1 LINSSPARAEQS
13 YRHEAFLWHDRTDFT
28 DGLVPFIVEGLSAGE
43 PVMVAT
49 VPEHTEWLRE
59 ELGQDADRVSFV
71 DMAELG
77 RNPAKILP
85 AWQKFLDTEAVD
97 GRPARGVG
105 EPIWAGRGTDELI
118 ECQLHE
124 ALLNVAVDPMTP
136 FWLVCPYDAE
146 RLDPVVIDEAY
157 RSHPVV
163 IEADAYK
170 GSTQYAGRA
179 HLEQMLGSE
188 LPPLAG
194 EPTTIPFNAK
204 NIDRLPRFLKLE
216 GHVAGLALHQASG
229 LASATHGLA
238 TGSLQRGATGGIIRM
253 WRQPREVIYEVID
266 DTYVDDPLAGRR
278 APVVDSADALWTAN
292 QLCDLV
298 QLRSTPA
305 GTIVRLHAYR
315 CPTPTPPIVGNS
327 R

>member
-1 LINSSPARAEQS
+1 MIQPSPARAEQS
-13 YRHEAFLWHDRTDFT
+13 YRHEAFLWHDRSDFT
-28 DGLVPFIVEGLSAGE
+28 DGLVPFITEGLAAGE

-49 VPEHTEWLRE
+49 VAEHTDWLRDA
-59 ELGQDADRVSFV
+59 LGPGADCVRFV

-77 RNPAKILP
+77 RNPAKIIP
-85 AWQKFLDTEAVD
+85 AWQKFIDSEA
-97 GRPARGVG
+97 GGGGHPARGVG
-105 EPIWAGRGTDELI
+105 EPIWAGRHTDELI

-146 RLDPVVIDEAY
+146 GLDSQVIDEAY
-157 RSHPVV
+157 RSHPVM

-179 HLEQMLGSE
+179 HLDVMLGSA
-188 LPPLAG
+188 LPPLVG
-194 EPTTIPFNAK
+194 EPTTVPFHAK
-204 NIDRLPRFLKLE
+204 NLDRLPIFLKLE
-216 GHVAGLALHQASG
+216 GHVAGLGLQQATDLAAATYG
-229 LASATHGLA
+229 LAV
-238 TGSLQRGATGGIIRM
+238 GSMQRGATGGVIRI
-253 WRQPREVIYEVID
+253 WRQPRSVVCEVID

-278 APVVDSADALWTAN
+278 APLVDSADALWTAN

-305 GTIVRLHAYR
+305 GTVVRAHAYR
-315 CPTPTPPIVGNS
+315 
-327 R
+327 

>member
-1 LINSSPARAEQS
+1 MIQTSPARAEQS

-28 DGLVPFIVEGLSAGE
+28 DGLVPFITEGLAAGE
-43 PVMVAT
+43 PVMVAA
-49 VPEHTEWLRE
+49 VVEHTDWLRE
-59 ELGQDADRVSFV
+59 ALGPDADQVTFV

-77 RNPAKILP
+77 RNPAKIIP
-85 AWQKFLDTEAVD
+85 AWQKFIDVEA
-97 GRPARGVG
+97 GGSRPARGVG

-146 RLDPVVIDEAY
+146 RLDPAVIDEAY

-163 IEADAYK
+163 IEADVYK

-179 HLEQMLGSE
+179 HLEQMLGSD

-194 EPTTIPFNAK
+194 EPTAIPFSAK
-204 NIDRLPRFLKLE
+204 NIQRLPMFLKLE
-216 GHVAGLALHQASG
+216 GHVAGLGLRQATD

-238 TGSLQRGATGGIIRM
+238 IGTLQRGATGGVIRM
-253 WRQPREVIYEVID
+253 WRQPRSVVYEVID
-266 DTYVDDPLAGRR
+266 DTFVDDPLAGRR
-278 APVVDSADALWTAN
+278 APLVDTADALWKAN

-298 QLRSTPA
+298 QLRSTPT
-305 GTIVRLHAYR
+305 GTTVRLHAYR
-315 CPTPTPPIVGNS
+315 CPARSSAVA
-327 R
+327 

>member
-1 LINSSPARAEQS
+1 MIQLSSPARAEQS
-13 YRHEAFLWHDRTDFT
+13 YRHEAFLWHDRADFT
-28 DGLVPFIVEGLSAGE
+28 DGLAPFIAEGLESGE

-49 VPEHTEWLRE
+49 VAEHTAWLRDA
-59 ELGQDADRVSFV
+59 LGPAADQVCFV
-71 DMAELG
+71 DMAALG
-77 RNPAKILP
+77 RNPAKIIP
-85 AWQKFLDTEAVD
+85 AWQKFIDIEAA
-97 GRPARGVG
+97 GNRPARGVG
-105 EPIWAGRGTDELI
+105 EPIWAERQTDELI

-146 RLDPVVIDEAY
+146 RLEQPVIDEAY

-179 HLEQMLGSE
+179 HLEAMLGGE
-188 LPPLAG
+188 LPPLDG
-194 EPTTIPFNAK
+194 EPITIPFTAK
-204 NIDRLPRFLKLE
+204 NLDRLRTFLKLE
-216 GHVAGLALHQASG
+216 GHVAGLGLRQATD
-229 LASATHGLA
+229 LAAATHGLA
-238 TGSLQRGATGGIIRM
+238 AGSLERGAAAGVIRM
-253 WRQPREVIYEVID
+253 WRQPRSVVYEVID

-278 APVVDSADALWTAN
+278 APLVDSADALWTAN

-298 QLRSTPA
+298 QLRSTPV

-315 CPTPTPPIVGNS
+315 
-327 R
+327 

>member
-1 LINSSPARAEQS
+1 MIQSSPARAEQS
-13 YRHEAFLWHDRTDFT
+13 YRHEAFLWHDRTDYT
-28 DGLVPFIVEGLSAGE
+28 DGLVPFISEGLAADE

-49 VPEHTEWLRE
+49 ISEHTDWLRE
-59 ELGQDADRVSFV
+59 ALGKEANRVKFF

-77 RNPAKILP
+77 RNPAKIIP
-85 AWQKFLDTEAVD
+85 AWQKFIDAEAD
-97 GRPARGVG
+97 GGRPARGVG
-105 EPIWAGRGTDELI
+105 EPIWAERGADELI
-118 ECQLHE
+118 ECQIHE

-146 RLDPVVIDEAY
+146 SLEPTVIDEAY

-179 HLEQMLGSE
+179 HLEVMLGTE
-188 LPPLAG
+188 LPRLTG
-194 EPTTIPFNAK
+194 EPTTIPFCAK
-204 NIDRLPRFLKLE
+204 NLNRLPRFLKLE
-216 GHVAGLALHQASG
+216 GHVAGLALKQATD
-229 LASATHGLA
+229 LAAATHGLA
-238 TGSLQRGATGGIIRM
+238 AGTLQRGGNGGLIRL
-253 WRQPREVIYEVID
+253 WRQPGSVVYEVID
-266 DTYVDDPLAGRR
+266 DTFVDDPLAGRR
-278 APVVDSADALWTAN
+278 APLVDSADALWTAN

-305 GTIVRLHAYR
+305 GTTVRLHAYR
-315 CPTPTPPIVGNS
+315 CRTPSPTVVGNS

>member
-1 LINSSPARAEQS
+1 MIQTSPARAEQS

-28 DGLVPFIVEGLSAGE
+28 DGLVPFISEGLAAGE
-43 PVMVAT
+43 PVMVAA
-49 VPEHTEWLRE
+49 VVEHTDWLRE
-59 ELGQDADRVSFV
+59 ALGPDADQVTFV

-77 RNPAKILP
+77 RNPAKIIP
-85 AWQKFLDTEAVD
+85 AWQKFIDVEA
-97 GRPARGVG
+97 GGSRPARGVG

-146 RLDPVVIDEAY
+146 QLDPVVIDEAY

-163 IEADAYK
+163 IEADVYK

-179 HLEQMLGSE
+179 HLEVMLGAE
-188 LPPLAG
+188 LPALTG
-194 EPTTIPFNAK
+194 EPTTIPFSAK
-204 NIDRLPRFLKLE
+204 NIDRLPMFLKLE
-216 GHVAGLALHQASG
+216 GHVAGLALQPATG
-229 LASATHGLA
+229 LACATYGLA
-238 TGSLQRGATGGIIRM
+238 RASLQRGGTGGVIRM
-253 WRQPREVIYEVID
+253 WRQPRSVVYEIVD

-278 APVVDSADALWTAN
+278 APLVDSSDALWTAN

-305 GTIVRLHAYR
+305 GTIVRLHCYR
-315 CPTPTPPIVGNS
+315 
-327 R
+327 

>member
-1 LINSSPARAEQS
+1 MIQSSPARAEQS

-28 DGLVPFIVEGLSAGE
+28 DGLVPFIAEGLAAGE
-43 PVMVAT
+43 PVMVAAVT
-49 VPEHTEWLRE
+49 EHTDWLRQA
-59 ELGQDADRVSFV
+59 LGPEADQVSFF

-77 RNPAKILP
+77 RNPAKIIP
-85 AWQKFLDTEAVD
+85 AWQKFIDAEA
-97 GRPARGVG
+97 GGSRPARGVG
-105 EPIWAGRGTDELI
+105 EPIWAGRHADELI

-146 RLDPVVIDEAY
+146 HLEPPVIDEAY

-179 HLEQMLGSE
+179 HLEVMLGTE
-188 LPPLAG
+188 LPLLVG
-194 EPTTIPFNAK
+194 EPTTIPFTARNL
-204 NIDRLPRFLKLE
+204 DRLRAFLKLE
-216 GHVAGLALHQASG
+216 GHVAGLTVQQACALATATQG
-229 LASATHGLA
+229 LAA
-238 TGSLQRGATGGIIRM
+238 GSLERGATSGTIRI
-253 WRQPREVIYEVID
+253 WRQPRSVVYEVVD

-278 APVVDSADALWTAN
+278 APLVDSADALWTAN

-305 GTIVRLHAYR
+305 GTVVRAHAYR
-315 CPTPTPPIVGNS
+315 
-327 R
+327 

>member
-1 LINSSPARAEQS
+1 MISSSPARAEQS

-28 DGLVPFIVEGLSAGE
+28 DGLVPFITDGLAAGE

-49 VPEHTEWLRE
+49 IGEHTDWLRE
-59 ELGQDADRVSFV
+59 ALGPEADQVRFV

-77 RNPAKILP
+77 RNPAKIIP
-85 AWQKFLDTEAVD
+85 AWQKFIDTE
-97 GRPARGVG
+97 GGSSRPARGVG
-105 EPIWAGRGTDELI
+105 EPIWAGRQADELI

-124 ALLNVAVDPMTP
+124 ALLNVAVDPTTP

-146 RLDPVVIDEAY
+146 GLGAPVIDEAY

-163 IEADAYK
+163 IEADVYK

-179 HLEQMLGSE
+179 HLEVMLGSE
-188 LPPLAG
+188 LPSLVG
-194 EPTTIPFNAK
+194 EPTTIPFTTK
-204 NIDRLPRFLKLE
+204 NIERLPRFLKLE
-216 GHVAGLALHQASG
+216 GHVAGLGLRQATG
-229 LASATHGLA
+229 LAGATHALA
-238 TGSLQRGATGGIIRM
+238 AASLQRGATSGVIRT
-253 WRQPREVIYEVID
+253 WRQPRSVVYEIVD

-278 APVVDSADALWTAN
+278 APLVDSADALWKAN

-305 GTIVRLHAYR
+305 GTTVRLHAYR
-315 CPTPTPPIVGNS
+315 
-327 R
+327 

>member
-1 LINSSPARAEQS
+1 MMQSSPARAEQS

-28 DGLVPFIVEGLSAGE
+28 DGLVPFIAEGLAAGE
-43 PVMVAT
+43 PVMVAA
-49 VPEHTEWLRE
+49 VAEHTDWLRE
-59 ELGQDADRVSFV
+59 ALGSEAGQVSFF
-71 DMAELG
+71 DMAEIG
-77 RNPAKILP
+77 RNPAKIIP
-85 AWQKFLDTEAVD
+85 AWQKFIDTDAA
-97 GRPARGVG
+97 GGSRPARGVG
-105 EPIWAGRGTDELI
+105 EPIWAGRHTDELI

-146 RLDPVVIDEAY
+146 HLESLVIDEAY

-179 HLEQMLGSE
+179 HLEVMLGTE
-188 LPPLAG
+188 LPSLVG
-194 EPTTIPFNAK
+194 EPTTIPFTARNL
-204 NIDRLPRFLKLE
+204 DRLRTFLKLE
-216 GHVAGLALHQASG
+216 GHVAGLTVQQACALATATQG
-229 LASATHGLA
+229 LAA
-238 TGSLQRGATGGIIRM
+238 GSLERGAMGGTIRI
-253 WRQPREVIYEVID
+253 WRQPRSVVYEVID

-278 APVVDSADALWTAN
+278 APLVDSADALWTAN

-305 GTIVRLHAYR
+305 GTVVRAHAYR
-315 CPTPTPPIVGNS
+315 
-327 R
+327 

>member
-1 LINSSPARAEQS
+1 MIQSSPARAEQS
-13 YRHEAFLWHDRTDFT
+13 YRHEAFLWHDRSDFT
-28 DGLVPFIVEGLSAGE
+28 DGLAPFISEGLAAGE

-49 VPEHTEWLRE
+49 VAEHTDWLRDA
-59 ELGQDADRVSFV
+59 LGPEADQVSFF

-77 RNPAKILP
+77 HNPANIIP
-85 AWQKFLDTEAVD
+85 AWQKFIDIEAA
-97 GRPARGVG
+97 GSRPARGVG
-105 EPIWAGRGTDELI
+105 EPIWAGRHADELI

-146 RLDPVVIDEAY
+146 RLEPPVIDEAY

-170 GSTQYAGRA
+170 GSTQYAGQA
-179 HLEQMLGSE
+179 HLEVMLGRD
-188 LPPLAG
+188 LPTLTG
-194 EPTTIPFNAK
+194 EPTTIPFTARNL
-204 NIDRLPRFLKLE
+204 DRLRTFLKLE
-216 GHVAGLALHQASG
+216 GHVAGLALKQATD
-229 LASATHGLA
+229 LATATHGLA
-238 TGSLQRGATGGIIRM
+238 AGSLERGATGGIIRL
-253 WRQPREVIYEVID
+253 WRQPRSVVYEVID

-278 APVVDSADALWTAN
+278 APLVDSADSLWTAN

-305 GTIVRLHAYR
+305 GTTVRAHAYR
-315 CPTPTPPIVGNS
+315 L
-327 R
+327 

>member
-1 LINSSPARAEQS
+1 MIQSSPARSDQS
-13 YRHEAFLWHDRTDFT
+13 YRHEAFLWHDRTDYT
-28 DGLVPFIVEGLSAGE
+28 DGLGPFIAEGLVAGE

-49 VPEHTEWLRE
+49 VGEHLEWLRE
-59 ELGQDADRVSFV
+59 ALGPDADRVQFF

-77 RNPAKILP
+77 RNPAKIIP
-85 AWQKFLDTEAVD
+85 AWQKFIGTEAANS
-97 GRPARGVG
+97 RPARGVG
-105 EPIWAGRGTDELI
+105 EPIWAGRGTEELI

-146 RLDPVVIDEAY
+146 KLEQPVIDEAY

-179 HLEQMLGSE
+179 HLEVMLGSE
-188 LPPLAG
+188 LPQLVG
-194 EPTTIPFNAK
+194 EPTTIPFSAK
-204 NIDRLPRFLKLE
+204 NLSRLPMFLKLE
-216 GHVAGLALHQASG
+216 GHVSGLALKQATD
-229 LASATHGLA
+229 LAAATHGLA
-238 TGSLQRGATGGIIRM
+238 TGTLQRGGSGGIIRM
-253 WRQPREVIYEVID
+253 WRQPRAVIYEVID

-278 APVVDSADALWTAN
+278 APLVDSADALWTAN

-305 GTIVRLHAYR
+305 GTVVRLHAYR
-315 CPTPTPPIVGNS
+315 CVSATSPVVGNS

>member
-1 LINSSPARAEQS
+1 MIQSSPARAEQS
-13 YRHEAFLWHDRTDFT
+13 YRHEAFLWHDRTDYT
-28 DGLVPFIVEGLSAGE
+28 DGLAPFIADGLAAGE

-49 VPEHTEWLRE
+49 LGEHTEWLRE
-59 ELGQDADRVSFV
+59 ALGPDADQVQFL

-77 RNPAKILP
+77 RNPAKIIP
-85 AWQKFLDTEAVD
+85 AWQKFIDTEA
-97 GRPARGVG
+97 GTSRPARGVG

-146 RLDPVVIDEAY
+146 RLEPPVIDEAY

-179 HLEQMLGSE
+179 HLEVMLGSE
-188 LPPLAG
+188 LPALSG
-194 EPTTIPFNAK
+194 EPTVIPFSAK
-204 NIDRLPRFLKLE
+204 NLDRLPMFLKLE
-216 GHVAGLALHQASG
+216 GHVAGLALKQATD
-229 LASATHGLA
+229 LAAATHGLA
-238 TGSLQRGATGGIIRM
+238 AGTMQRGGTGGLIRM
-253 WRQPREVIYEVID
+253 WRQPRSVVYEVID

-278 APVVDSADALWTAN
+278 APLVDSADALWTAN

-305 GTIVRLHAYR
+305 GTVVRLHAYR
-315 CPTPTPPIVGNS
+315 CRSHTSPVVGNS

>member
-1 LINSSPARAEQS
+1 MIQSSPARAEQS

-28 DGLVPFIVEGLSAGE
+28 DGLAPFIAEGLESGE

-49 VPEHTEWLRE
+49 VAEHTAWLRE
-59 ELGQDADRVSFV
+59 ALGPAADQVCFV

-77 RNPAKILP
+77 RNPAKIIP
-85 AWQKFLDTEAVD
+85 AWQRFIDVGAAD
-97 GRPARGVG
+97 SRPARGVG
-105 EPIWAGRGTDELI
+105 EPIWAGRQADELI

-146 RLDPVVIDEAY
+146 RLEQPVIDEAY

-163 IEADAYK
+163 IEADVYK

-179 HLEQMLGSE
+179 HLEAMLGSE
-188 LPPLAG
+188 LPPLDG
-194 EPTTIPFNAK
+194 EPTTIPFTAK
-204 NIDRLPRFLKLE
+204 NLDRLRTFLKLE
-216 GHVAGLALHQASG
+216 GHVAGLTVKQATD

-238 TGSLQRGATGGIIRM
+238 GGSLRRGATGGVIRM
-253 WRQPREVIYEVID
+253 WRQPRSVVYEVID

-278 APVVDSADALWTAN
+278 APLLDSSDCLWTAN

-298 QLRSTPA
+298 QLRSTRA
-305 GTIVRLHAYR
+305 GTIVRVHAYR
-315 CPTPTPPIVGNS
+315 S
-327 R
+327 

>member
-1 LINSSPARAEQS
+1 MIQSSPARAEQS
-13 YRHEAFLWHDRTDFT
+13 YRHEAFLWHDRTDFI
-28 DGLVPFIVEGLSAGE
+28 DGLVPFIAEGLEADE

-49 VPEHTEWLRE
+49 IGEHTDWLRE
-59 ELGQDADRVSFV
+59 ALGPAAELVCFI

-77 RNPAKILP
+77 RNPAKIIP
-85 AWQKFLDTEAVD
+85 AWQKFIDLEA
-97 GRPARGVG
+97 GGNRPARGVG
-105 EPIWAGRGTDELI
+105 EPIWAGRHTDELI
-118 ECQLHE
+118 ECQVHE

-146 RLDPVVIDEAY
+146 RLDPSVIDEAY

-163 IEADAYK
+163 IEADAYR

-179 HLEQMLGSE
+179 HLEEMLGSE
-188 LPPLAG
+188 LPPLQG
-194 EPTTIPFNAK
+194 EPTAIPFNAK

-216 GHVAGLALHQASG
+216 GHVAGLKLKQAAD
-229 LASATHGLA
+229 LAAATHGLA
-238 TGSLQRGATGGIIRM
+238 AGSLERGATGGVIRM
-253 WRQPREVIYEVID
+253 WRQPHSVVYEILD

-305 GTIVRLHAYR
+305 GTTVRLHAYR
-315 CPTPTPPIVGNS
+315 CTRP
-327 R
+327 